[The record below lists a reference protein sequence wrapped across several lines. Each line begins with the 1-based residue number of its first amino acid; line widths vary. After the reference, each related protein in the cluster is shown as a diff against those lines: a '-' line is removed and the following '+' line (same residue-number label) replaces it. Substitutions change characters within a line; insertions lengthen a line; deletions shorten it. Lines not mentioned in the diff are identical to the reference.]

1 MLKSA
6 IKARLLNYE
15 DEPQSTQMQHI
26 ATYTIDPCAQFHI
39 QPVLQIHGAEAQARW
54 KAARLSQNLPA
65 CFRFQSWPDDF
76 WPYMRSRA
84 APPAK
89 VSAPAAAYLSKFI
102 MEKTP
107 FDRGRFQ

>member
-15 DEPQSTQMQHI
+15 NEPQSTQTQHT
-26 ATYTIDPCAQFHI
+26 ATYTIDSCAQFHI

-65 CFRFQSWPDDF
+65 CFRFQSLPGDF
-76 WPYMRSRA
+76 WQVLQNRLRLPA
-84 APPAK
+84 IIFFAFLIGEPPCRLRR
-89 VSAPAAAYLSKFI
+89 Y
-102 MEKTP
+102 
-107 FDRGRFQ
+107 